1 MQPAQD
7 LTIDSTVNRAPYN
20 FVLED
25 ANAQE
30 FNTWVPKLVA
40 QLSQLPQIT
49 DVASDLQQQGLT
61 VNLVIDRATAS
72 RFGIT
77 PATVDNALYDAFGQ
91 RIVSTIYTQSNQ
103 RRVILE
109 LDPALQ
115 KSLTGL
121 SSIYLPSSSS
131 STNGQVPL
139 SAFSHIELQ
148 TGPLVIT
155 HFGQFPATTV
165 SFNTAPGVSLG
176 TAVTAI
182 QQEEAKVGLPDSFI
196 TAFQGTAAAFES
208 SLSNEV
214 FLIIAAVV
222 AMYIVLGVLY
232 ESFVHPVTIL
242 STLPSAGVGAL
253 LSLMLLGYDLD
264 VIAIIGIIL
273 LIGIVK
279 KNAIM
284 MIDVAVHTQR
294 EQRLEA
300 RQAIHEAAVIRLR
313 PIMMTTASAVLGALP
328 LAIGIGQGASLRQP
342 LGITVMGGLI
352 LSQIFTLYTTPVI
365 YLYLDRLRVR
375 LRESMTAAPWRRD
388 LGADA

>member
-1 MQPAQD
+1 MQPVQD
-7 LTIDSTVNRAPYN
+7 LTIDSTINRAPYN

-25 ANAQE
+25 ANSTE
-30 FNTWVPKLVA
+30 FATWVPKLMA
-40 QLSQLPQIT
+40 RLDQLPQII
-49 DVASDLQQQGLT
+49 DASSDLQQQGSA

-103 RRVILE
+103 YRVILE

-115 KSLTGL
+115 TSLTGL

-131 STNGQVPL
+131 ATNGQVPL
-139 SAFSHIELQ
+139 AAISHLEQ
-148 TGPLVIT
+148 RAGPLLIT
-155 HFGQFPATTV
+155 HYGQFPATTV
-165 SFNTAPGVSLG
+165 SFNTAPGYSLDS
-176 TAVTAI
+176 AITAI
-182 QQEEAKVGLPDSFI
+182 QQAEKSVGLPDSFI
-196 TAFQGTAAAFES
+196 TAFQGTAAAFQS
-208 SLSNEV
+208 SLANEV

-232 ESFVHPVTIL
+232 ESFVHPITIL

-253 LSLMLLGYDLD
+253 LSLMLFGYDLD

-284 MIDVAVHTQR
+284 MIDFA
-294 EQRLEA
+294 LEA
-300 RQAIHEAAVIRLR
+300 ER
-313 PIMMTTASAVLGALP
+313 
-328 LAIGIGQGASLRQP
+328 
-342 LGITVMGGLI
+342 
-352 LSQIFTLYTTPVI
+352 
-365 YLYLDRLRVR
+365 
-375 LRESMTAAPWRRD
+375 
-388 LGADA
+388 